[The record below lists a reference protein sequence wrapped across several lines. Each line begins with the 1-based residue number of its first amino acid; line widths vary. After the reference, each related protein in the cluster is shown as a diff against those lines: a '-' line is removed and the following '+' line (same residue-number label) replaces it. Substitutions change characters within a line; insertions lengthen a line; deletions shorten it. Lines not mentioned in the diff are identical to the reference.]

1 MGASAPTSAGEE
13 ITVHRTAVRAWGKSV
28 CGLCHADDVA
38 RKEAAAEAA
47 RLEAAEPPE
56 EDPEPGQGRG
66 WFRQRP

>member
-1 MGASAPTSAGEE
+1 M
-13 ITVHRTAVRAWGKSV
+13 HRTAVRAWGKSV